1 LWLVIIFAGFGLNA
15 PGNAVSVMT
24 ITLGALSIASVM
36 FVILDLDTPFVGFF
50 TVSSEPLRE
59 ALAQLS
65 R

>member
-1 LWLVIIFAGFGLNA
+1 
-15 PGNAVSVMT
+15 
-24 ITLGALSIASVM
+24 M

-59 ALAQLS
+59 ALVQLS